1 MLKSCMIG
9 LRLFAYGKFLP
20 FLKKYKFHSLILTLS
35 LLFGCGEDSPS
46 TSDPDEGNETIS
58 TSLESP
64 KERKDISSSDLDFPK
79 VRVEELDHSQE
90 FFKEQHTTSFSY
102 VPRKNWTSFTASKNG
117 LLTKILLYGK
127 ANLIDSPHYGLSMS
141 GFVRAN
147 NPDSG
152 AKYGRWTLSR
162 ENIVNQLAAQG
173 LDERES
179 GWLTIR
185 IMGEVPQKV
194 GTRYFLVCDKITE
207 NKAWFGEFAF
217 AEANPYEFGS
227 HWLNKDHDLV
237 MRTYVGK
244 TDEQIKALQV
254 DPPETNQKTEDKNL
268 LPVPISQ
275 NPQQTIIAPPSNST
289 PIIPSA
295 PTTEN
300 LLPNTSNLIE
310 ENKTVPTSA
319 VNEDQNR
326 SQKKSM
332 FDRLFK
338 KNKQD

>member
-1 MLKSCMIG
+1 MSEKIVSDDDTTDS
-9 LRLFAYGKFLP
+9 KD
-20 FLKKYKFHSLILTLS
+20 LS
-35 LLFGCGEDSPS
+35 I
-46 TSDPDEGNETIS
+46 SDEVIS
-58 TSLESP
+58 TTTPNLE
-64 KERKDISSSDLDFPK
+64 FPK

-117 LLTKILLYGK
+117 ILTKVLLYGK
-127 ANLIDSPHYGLSMS
+127 ANLLDSPHYGLSMS
-141 GFVRAN
+141 GFVRAG

-152 AKYGRWTLSR
+152 PKYGRWILTR
-162 ENIVNQLAAQG
+162 EDIVSQLASQG
-173 LDERES
+173 LGEREA

-185 IMGEVPQKV
+185 MLGQIPQKV

-244 TDEQIKALQV
+244 TDEQIKALQMEPTNNV
-254 DPPETNQKTEDKNL
+254 VPESDES
-268 LPVPISQ
+268 LPSPVSQ
-275 NPQQTIIAPPSNST
+275 NPSRTIIAPPTIT
-289 PIIPSA
+289 PQPPA
-295 PTTEN
+295 KPQ
-300 LLPNTSNLIE
+300 L
-310 ENKTVPTSA
+310 TVPTPPVVIEKVDSNDTLSE
-319 VNEDQNR
+319 VKEDNR
-326 SQKKSM
+326 TQKKSL

-338 KNKQD
+338 KDKNK

>member
-1 MLKSCMIG
+1 MSEKTVPDKDTTDS
-9 LRLFAYGKFLP
+9 KD
-20 FLKKYKFHSLILTLS
+20 LS
-35 LLFGCGEDSPS
+35 I
-46 TSDPDEGNETIS
+46 SDEVIS
-58 TSLESP
+58 TTTPNLE
-64 KERKDISSSDLDFPK
+64 FPK

-117 LLTKILLYGK
+117 ILTKVLLYGK
-127 ANLIDSPHYGLSMS
+127 ANLLDSPHYGLSMS
-141 GFVRAN
+141 GFVRAG

-152 AKYGRWTLSR
+152 PKYGRWILTR
-162 ENIVNQLAAQG
+162 EDIVSQLASQG
-173 LDERES
+173 LVEREA

-185 IMGEVPQKV
+185 MLGQIPQKV

-254 DPPETNQKTEDKNL
+254 EPNKNVVPKSDES
-268 LPVPISQ
+268 LPSPVSQ
-275 NPQQTIIAPPSNST
+275 NPSRTIIAPPTIT
-289 PIIPSA
+289 PQPPA
-295 PTTEN
+295 KPEV
-300 LLPNTSNLIE
+300 
-310 ENKTVPTSA
+310 TVPTPPVVIEKVDSNDTLFE
-319 VNEDQNR
+319 VKEDNR
-326 SQKKSM
+326 TQKKSL

-338 KNKQD
+338 KDKNK

>member
-1 MLKSCMIG
+1 MSGIG
-9 LRLFAYGKFLP
+9 QDY
-20 FLKKYKFHSLILTLS
+20 
-35 LLFGCGEDSPS
+35 
-46 TSDPDEGNETIS
+46 
-58 TSLESP
+58 
-64 KERKDISSSDLDFPK
+64 PK
-79 VRVEELDHSQE
+79 VRIEELDHSQE
-90 FFKEQHTTSFSY
+90 FYKEQHTTSFSY

-117 LLTKILLYGK
+117 LLTKILLFGK

-152 AKYGRWTLSR
+152 PKYGRWTLTR
-162 ENIVNQLAAQG
+162 DEIVNQLAAQG

-185 IMGEVPQKV
+185 ISGEVPQKV

-207 NKAWFGEFAF
+207 NKSWFGEFAF

-244 TDEQIKALQV
+244 TDEQFKDLQV
-254 DPPETNQKTEDKNL
+254 DPSERKPIERVEDL
-268 LPVPISQ
+268 LPVPVSQ
-275 NPQQTIIAPPSNST
+275 NPPQSIIAPPSNA
-289 PIIPSA
+289 I
-295 PTTEN
+295 PTTPSVPSLELVN
-300 LLPNTSNLIE
+300 PTKPNVSE
-310 ENKTVPTSA
+310 ANKTVHPI
-319 VNEDQNR
+319 VNNEDQN
-326 SQKKSM
+326 SSKKKSM

-338 KNKQD
+338 KGNRD

>member
-1 MLKSCMIG
+1 MSEKTV
-9 LRLFAYGKFLP
+9 P
-20 FLKKYKFHSLILTLS
+20 N
-35 LLFGCGEDSPS
+35 EDTTDS
-46 TSDPDEGNETIS
+46 
-58 TSLESP
+58 
-64 KERKDISSSDLDFPK
+64 KDLSSSDEVISTTTPNLEFPK

-117 LLTKILLYGK
+117 ILTKVLLYGK
-127 ANLIDSPHYGLSMS
+127 ANLLDSPHYGLSMS
-141 GFVRAN
+141 GFVRAG

-152 AKYGRWTLSR
+152 PKYGRWILTR
-162 ENIVNQLAAQG
+162 EDIVSQLASQG
-173 LDERES
+173 LVEREA

-185 IMGEVPQKV
+185 MLGQIPQKV

-254 DPPETNQKTEDKNL
+254 EPTKNVVPKSDES
-268 LPVPISQ
+268 LPSPVSQ
-275 NPQQTIIAPPSNST
+275 NPSRTIIAPPTIT
-289 PIIPSA
+289 PQPPA
-295 PTTEN
+295 KPEV
-300 LLPNTSNLIE
+300 
-310 ENKTVPTSA
+310 TVPTPPVVIEKVDSNDTL
-319 VNEDQNR
+319 VEVKEDNR
-326 SQKKSM
+326 TQKKSL

-338 KNKQD
+338 KDKNK

>member
-1 MLKSCMIG
+1 MSEKTVADEDTTDS
-9 LRLFAYGKFLP
+9 KD
-20 FLKKYKFHSLILTLS
+20 LS
-35 LLFGCGEDSPS
+35 I
-46 TSDPDEGNETIS
+46 SDEVIS
-58 TSLESP
+58 TTTPNLE
-64 KERKDISSSDLDFPK
+64 FPK

-117 LLTKILLYGK
+117 ILTKVLLYGK
-127 ANLIDSPHYGLSMS
+127 ANLLDSPHYGLSMS
-141 GFVRAN
+141 GFVRAG

-152 AKYGRWTLSR
+152 PKYGRWILTR
-162 ENIVNQLAAQG
+162 EDIVSQLASQG
-173 LDERES
+173 LGEREA

-185 IMGEVPQKV
+185 MLGQIPQKV

-254 DPPETNQKTEDKNL
+254 EPTNNVVPKSDES
-268 LPVPISQ
+268 LPSPVSQ
-275 NPQQTIIAPPSNST
+275 NPSRTIIAPPTIT
-289 PIIPSA
+289 PQPPA
-295 PTTEN
+295 KPQ
-300 LLPNTSNLIE
+300 L
-310 ENKTVPTSA
+310 TVPTPPVVIEKVDSNDTLSE
-319 VNEDQNR
+319 VKEDNR
-326 SQKKSM
+326 TQKKSL

-338 KNKQD
+338 KDKNK